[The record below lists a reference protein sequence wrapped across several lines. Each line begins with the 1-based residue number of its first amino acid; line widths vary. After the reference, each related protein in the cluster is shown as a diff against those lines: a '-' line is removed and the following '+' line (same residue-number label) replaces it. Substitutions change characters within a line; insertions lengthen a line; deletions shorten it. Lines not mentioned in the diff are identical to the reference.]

1 MNIDSTAKRLFRTAS
16 PYDVSI
22 QLGTSSNSNPFSD
35 TRLLFSFLSLQPT
48 QLVKSRCVLP
58 FFDYPRY
65 ISSANNALIGAGETK
80 QITSNN
86 IQLSM
91 IPDYFYITIRKPI
104 NTMTI
109 KDSDSFFP
117 ISRISVNLNNA
128 NGLLSGATTYD
139 LWRFS
144 VENGSQQS
152 WSEFSGKVMS
162 ADNATGV
169 GKEIKTTG
177 SILILSPSQQLSLPS
192 FLASGSIGNFNFQ
205 FDITITNPY
214 EVDIQ
219 PEVCVICANA
229 GIMTLQAGTALTQTG
244 LLTKQMVLD
253 AQQKS
258 SVDALSSSQ
267 YQRMVGGKSLQSG
280 SSAVKKMVMENS
292 RKVGGAMSA
301 GGHTDKLSKYYQE

>member
-1 MNIDSTAKRLFRTAS
+1 MIGLSPFIFGDPTYNKGGMLGVNTISMVMNIDSTAKRLFRTAS

-65 ISSANNALIGAGETK
+65 ISSANNALIAAGETK

-104 NTMTI
+104 NTMTM

-144 VENGSQQS
+144 V
-152 WSEFSGKVMS
+152 
-162 ADNATGV
+162 
-169 GKEIKTTG
+169 
-177 SILILSPSQQLSLPS
+177 
-192 FLASGSIGNFNFQ
+192 
-205 FDITITNPY
+205 
-214 EVDIQ
+214 
-219 PEVCVICANA
+219 
-229 GIMTLQAGTALTQTG
+229 
-244 LLTKQMVLD
+244 
-253 AQQKS
+253 
-258 SVDALSSSQ
+258 
-267 YQRMVGGKSLQSG
+267 
-280 SSAVKKMVMENS
+280 
-292 RKVGGAMSA
+292 
-301 GGHTDKLSKYYQE
+301 